1 MAAIMTLQGPPA
13 PMLMGFGDVPYTG
26 FGPLDALL
34 NNPVALVLGIAA
46 GAYVATAAGQRRF
59 GPQLKKIGLADA
71 RHHRRR
77 R

>member
-1 MAAIMTLQGPPA
+1 MSSIMTLQGPPA

-34 NNPVALVLGIAA
+34 NKSIVLLLGIAA
-46 GAYVATAAGQRRF
+46 GAYAATAAGQKRF
-59 GPQLKKIGLADA
+59 PQLKKLGLAGA
-71 RHHRRR
+71 QRRR